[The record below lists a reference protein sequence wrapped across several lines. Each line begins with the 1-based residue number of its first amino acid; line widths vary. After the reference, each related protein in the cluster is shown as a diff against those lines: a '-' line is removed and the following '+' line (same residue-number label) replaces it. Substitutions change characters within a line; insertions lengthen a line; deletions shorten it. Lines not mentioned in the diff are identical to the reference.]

1 MSTSTTFIGLDAH
14 KDTIVAAILYPGRK
28 KHEIVECANT
38 EQSLRRLVRSLRKKT
53 EGELCACYEAGPLG
67 FGLLRQLEKLDVD
80 ACVIAPSKIPSMPGD
95 RVKTDRRDAKKL
107 ADMLRADLLTKVHPP
122 SEEDEA
128 VRDLCRARQQAKES
142 ETAAKHRLNKFLTRR
157 DKRYSGKSRWTL
169 AFWKWLEELKFEHDA
184 DRFTFDHYVAVL
196 RHFEEQ
202 LKALD
207 AKIEELSKT
216 EAYEHPVATLRCF
229 RGLDTTSAMV
239 LVTELHGFERFES
252 APQLMAYLGLTP
264 SEYSSGGS
272 RKQGSITK
280 AGNTHVR
287 RILVEASWNY
297 RHKPRVG
304 AGLTKRRA
312 GQSPATIEIADKAM
326 RRLHNRWTS
335 MGWRKMP
342 SQKIAV
348 AVARELV
355 GFVWAA
361 LSRPPRSTEVSPSQ
375 TKSRKPAKKA
385 TKKSS
390 TQTKSRKPAMAV

>member
-14 KDTIVAAILYPGRK
+14 KETIVAAILYPRHK
-28 KHEIVECANT
+28 KHEIVELANN
-38 EQSLRRLVRSLRKKT
+38 EQSIRRLVRNVRKKT
-53 EGELCACYEAGPLG
+53 SGELRACYEAGPLG
-67 FGLLRQLEKLDVD
+67 FGLLRQLETLDVD
-80 ACVIAPSKIPSMPGD
+80 ACVIAPSKIPSKPGD

-169 AFWKWLEELKFEHDA
+169 AFWKWVGELKFEHDA

-202 LKALD
+202 IKALD
-207 AKIEELSKT
+207 AKISELSKT
-216 EAYEHPVATLRCF
+216 EPYEEPVATLRCF
-229 RGLDTTSAMV
+229 RGIDTTSAMT

-252 APQLMAYLGLTP
+252 APQLMAYLGMTP

-272 RKQGSITK
+272 RRRGSITK

-297 RHKPRVG
+297 RHRPRVG
-304 AGLTKRRA
+304 AGLTKRRE
-312 GQSPATIEIADKAM
+312 GQSPAAIETADKAM
-326 RRLHNRWTS
+326 RRLHKRWES
-335 MGWRKMP
+335 LGWRKMP
-342 SQKIAV
+342 SQKVAV

-355 GFVWAA
+355 GFIWAA
-361 LSRPPRSTEVSPSQ
+361 LSRPPQPIEEDSRP
-375 TKSRKPAKKA
+375 TKNEKIRK
-385 TKKSS
+385 TKERHK
-390 TQTKSRKPAMAV
+390 T